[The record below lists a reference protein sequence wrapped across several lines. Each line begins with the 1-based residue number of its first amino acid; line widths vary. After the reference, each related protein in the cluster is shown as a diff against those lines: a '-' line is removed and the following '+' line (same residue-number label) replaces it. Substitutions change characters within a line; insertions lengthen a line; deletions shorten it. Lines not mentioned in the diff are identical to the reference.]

1 MPIKSAAAVHLRQL
15 LQAVEPDM
23 YPAIAPSGTPVAKLF
38 PRGMSSLAETS
49 MKNILF
55 ASFVA
60 LGALGATGCAV
71 TSGQSTVGQYVDDAT
86 IATRVKAKFAEDA
99 QVSAMRIQVE
109 ALKGT
114 VQLAGFATSQAEKD
128 RAGQLAR
135 ATPDVKEVR
144 NNIIVKP

>member
-1 MPIKSAAAVHLRQL
+1 MKKILTASLIAVAA
-15 LQAVEPDM
+15 
-23 YPAIAPSGTPVAKLF
+23 
-38 PRGMSSLAETS
+38 LA
-49 MKNILF
+49 
-55 ASFVA
+55 
-60 LGALGATGCAV
+60 GTGCAV

-86 IATRVKAKFAEDA
+86 VATRVKARFAEDA

-128 RAGQLAR
+128 RAGQIAR

-144 NNIIVKP
+144 NNIIVRPATSN